1 MNESFL
7 KIDIL
12 LGLTRRLM
20 EPIIEVTAQK
30 RSDVVELI
38 PQTSKGADRSLNRN
52 NLELILGSVE

>member
-38 PQTSKGADRSLNRN
+38 PQTSKGADRNLNRN
-52 NLELILGSVE
+52 N